1 MTDQPKDKVE
11 IDWRSLLTRARHR
24 DVFEWLLKKYN
35 CTPEQLIGRLMIDGV
50 MKSMAEYREDHGGGG
65 ASSKNIE
72 HLTNKLK
79 D

>member
-1 MTDQPKDKVE
+1 MSDQDNVSLN
-11 IDWRSLLTRARHR
+11 WRSLLSRKRHQ
-24 DVFEWLLKKYN
+24 DVFEWLLQKYN

-50 MKSMAEYREDHGGGG
+50 MKSINEYREEKGGGG
-65 ASSKNIE
+65 ASSKSIE